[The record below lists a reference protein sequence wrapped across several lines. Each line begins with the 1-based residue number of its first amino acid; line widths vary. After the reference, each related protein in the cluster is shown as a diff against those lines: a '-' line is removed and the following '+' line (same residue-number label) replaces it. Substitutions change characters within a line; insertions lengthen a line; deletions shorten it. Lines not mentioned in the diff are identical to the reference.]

1 MFGFGSYTQTA
12 YCTITVTVTPDVD
25 DVEPDATNTGA
36 AVGPPSFPSVTF
48 SSTKSELEIT
58 VVALMLRMH
67 CCCHCTDNVIEP
79 PQLN

>member
-12 YCTITVTVTPDVD
+12 YCTITVTVTAAPE
-25 DVEPDATNTGA
+25 EPEAINTGA

-67 CCCHCTDNVIEP
+67 CCCHCTDTE
-79 PQLN
+79 